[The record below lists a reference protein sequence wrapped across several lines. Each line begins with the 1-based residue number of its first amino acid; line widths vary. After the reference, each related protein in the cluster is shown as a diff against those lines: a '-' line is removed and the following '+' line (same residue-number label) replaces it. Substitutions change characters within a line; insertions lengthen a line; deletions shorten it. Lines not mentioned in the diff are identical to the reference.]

1 MAGEPTAIAG
11 LGPPIPQAGLD
22 TVLRAWNGQGQLW
35 EGLSAVAG
43 ELAERDWKARD
54 IRRRANRVLLSLL
67 IPFLRRW
74 PTQDQAW
81 IESLPAQNIHKRV
94 RNATPISGTS
104 WSETRKLGWPPRAF
118 AGRSR
123 ERVADTLLL
132 TSFRWTLDSLLLVVN
147 DACAVEPSID
157 IDVRPNLGAA
167 FALINTEPVASATGI
182 MPSRADIQALRS
194 EGRPWSSMATVADQL
209 RLLTALSLADLAH
222 RLVLPSAQLRWRLFH
237 LGVLGEVLI
246 ALRECG
252 CLVRSVRPLSGAS
265 GGPCFAVKDAIGR
278 TWDLWF
284 EAAGA
289 WGWYGRPSPYVEV
302 AGRVGLGARSIGCDL
317 ALVLPEVQ
325 ALVLECKYST
335 DYGVVCRDGYE
346 QVVTYAAEMRT
357 RLVKGVVSAVV
368 GPEEVVP
375 MRSDA
380 ESFIDLIV
388 GKVGIVPPSA
398 LGFLIRILLGSKVA

>member
-1 MAGEPTAIAG
+1 MAGEPAPIAG

-22 TVLRAWNGQGQLW
+22 TVLRAWSGQGQLW

-43 ELAERDWKARD
+43 GLAERDWKAKD

-67 IPFLRRW
+67 IPLLRRW
-74 PTQDQAW
+74 PTQVQAW
-81 IESLPAQNIHKRV
+81 IESLPAQSIHKRV
-94 RNATPISGTS
+94 RSATPISGTS
-104 WSETRKLGWPPRAF
+104 WSESRKLGWPPRAF
-118 AGRSR
+118 VCRSR
-123 ERVADTLLL
+123 DRIADTLLL
-132 TSFRWTLDSLLLVVN
+132 TSFRWTLDSLLPVVT
-147 DACAVEPSID
+147 DARFVEASID
-157 IDVRPNLGAA
+157 IEVRASLGAA
-167 FALINTEPVASATGI
+167 FALLKSEPVASAVGI
-182 MPSRADIQALRS
+182 MPTRADIEALRS
-194 EGRPWSSMATVADQL
+194 EGRPWSSMAYVADQL
-209 RLLTALSLADLAH
+209 RLLTESSLADLAQ

-237 LGVLGEVLI
+237 LGVLGELLI

-265 GGPCFAVKDAIGR
+265 AGPCFTVRDVLGR

-284 EAAGA
+284 ETAGT
-289 WGWYGRPSPYVEV
+289 WGWYGRRSPYVEV
-302 AGRVGLGARSIGCDL
+302 AGSMGLGARSIGCDL

-375 MRSDA
+375 IRSDA
-380 ESFIDLIV
+380 ESFTDLIV
-388 GKVGIVPPSA
+388 GKVGIIPPSA
-398 LGFLIRILLGSKVA
+398 LGFLIRILLGPKVA